1 MNRVGP
7 QLTALGLD
15 VGGDVDT
22 QCAVLALDSSEL
34 QVHTVHIGLTAVAAQ

>member
-1 MNRVGP
+1 MNREGP
-7 QLTALGLD
+7 QLTALRLD

-34 QVHTVHIGLTAVAAQ
+34 